1 MIRSYHRE
9 YTSSRPITEVKHGWA
24 PPVPG
29 TEMAQEAGVP
39 NRFACKHYFCL
50 DSILHIPLF
59 SEPLLSESNLL
70 VLAVPK
76 PG

>member
-39 NRFACKHYFCL
+39 NRFAVFNLIY
-50 DSILHIPLF
+50 PLF
-59 SEPLLSESNLL
+59 AFLSL
-70 VLAVPK
+70 VIKASTRKLSL
-76 PG
+76 

>member
-39 NRFACKHYFCL
+39 NRFACKHILFAL
-50 DSILHIPLF
+50 FLSIFHHFIATWVILQQYQRF
-59 SEPLLSESNLL
+59 
-70 VLAVPK
+70 
-76 PG
+76 GG